1 MDTARLLVVDDS
13 LTIRRALEFILK
25 PRGFELEFAADG
37 REALDRAASFHPDL
51 VLLDYV
57 LPDMRGPDV
66 CSALEAVPSTAQTP
80 IILVS
85 AKGASIRQA
94 YQDAP
99 NVVSYITKPFKP
111 QVVLSVVDNA
121 LARDGK
127 PTETPPVAA
136 PSPSVEP
143 MPAAPA
149 VDSAPPRSRPLLPEV
164 RAATVEE
171 TFSALLGQL
180 EDAVSSE
187 TRQEAP
193 TPRTLARLGDPLRR
207 AREQLREIGQHL
219 GEDGVAPYRLRADG
233 SFANIASTLLD
244 THRLLCEATM
254 ALAAAGAPGPEL
266 PLPPDAILV
275 GPTGHEMHDALVR
288 LAEDRRE
295 VLLIDHEF
303 ASLPWIVQ
311 LMQPQLLVV
320 VAGASAELDAAVARI
335 EGRPPGCIAITQDA
349 EMDTAGWADFE
360 IVHDLE
366 AVTTAL
372 GRPNTDATEEPAV
385 IGLEV
390 VSL

>member
-121 LARDGK
+121 LSRRGNA
-127 PTETPPVAA
+127 TETPSFASESPPVE
-136 PSPSVEP
+136 SVASTP
-143 MPAAPA
+143 Q
-149 VDSAPPRSRPLLPEV
+149 VDSAPTPSSRVLPAV
-164 RAATVEE
+164 RAATLEE

-180 EDAVSSE
+180 EDAVSAE
-187 TRQEAP
+187 ARNEAP
-193 TPRTLARLGDPLRR
+193 APRTLARLGDPLRR

-219 GEDGVAPYRLRADG
+219 DDDGVAPYRLRADG

-266 PLPPDAILV
+266 PLPPDVILA
-275 GPTGHEMHDALVR
+275 GPVGHELHDALAE
-288 LAEDRRE
+288 LAEARRE

-303 ASLPWIVQ
+303 ACLPWIVQ
-311 LMQPQLLVV
+311 LMQPQLLAV

-335 EGRPPGCIAITQDA
+335 ETRPPGCIAITGDA
-349 EMDTAGWADFE
+349 DVDTSSWSGFE
-360 IVHDLE
+360 IVPDVGAL
-366 AVTTAL
+366 TTAL
-372 GRPNTDATEEPAV
+372 GRPDATAKEEPV
-385 IGLEV
+385 IGMEV